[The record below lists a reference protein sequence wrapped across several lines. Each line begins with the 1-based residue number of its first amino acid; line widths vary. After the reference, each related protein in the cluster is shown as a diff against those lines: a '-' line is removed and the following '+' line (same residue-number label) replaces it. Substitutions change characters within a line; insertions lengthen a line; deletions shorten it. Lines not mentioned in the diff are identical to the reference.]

1 MYLLVLLLEQE
12 NLKRSSMWEILKEH
26 AWIVLWIGMTPII
39 MIIGLLYY
47 ITNAFDNIR
56 ITLNDWNDIDK
67 DYFE

>member
-1 MYLLVLLLEQE
+1 
-12 NLKRSSMWEILKEH
+12 MWEILKEH

-67 DYFE
+67 DFFE